1 MRTPWRKHPG
11 IAISSLIILVLLVW
25 GFWPRAVVVD
35 MAAAKKATFTLTIE
49 EEGRTRVIDRYIVSA
64 PVDGVTC
71 RIDLDVGDTI
81 SQGEVLVNI
90 TPLQSQVLDPRS
102 QAQAKAQVEAA
113 ESALHAAEEK
123 AAGAKAAA
131 ELAVKEEARLRKL
144 AEQGLVPK
152 DVHEKAQTEV
162 ITTNAVRRSALF
174 AVDVARHELQAA
186 ESVLEYA
193 GAKHV
198 AGSATG
204 VPVTAPITGQVLK
217 VDHKCEG
224 VVRTGDALLEVGDT
238 SVLEVIVD
246 VLSDDAVRIKPGMRV
261 IFDRW
266 GGEQPLEGVVR
277 VIEPVGFT
285 KISALGVEEQ
295 RVWVIADFMSPK
307 EQWQSVG
314 DGYRVEARF
323 IVWQQDDV
331 LQIPASALFRYKE
344 GWAVFMVEHGKAQVR
359 QVEVGRR
366 NGLQAQILSGLTEG
380 DSVIVHPGDDIE
392 DGISVKAR

>member
-193 GAKHV
+193 GA
-198 AGSATG
+198 
-204 VPVTAPITGQVLK
+204 
-217 VDHKCEG
+217 
-224 VVRTGDALLEVGDT
+224 
-238 SVLEVIVD
+238 
-246 VLSDDAVRIKPGMRV
+246 
-261 IFDRW
+261 
-266 GGEQPLEGVVR
+266 
-277 VIEPVGFT
+277 
-285 KISALGVEEQ
+285 
-295 RVWVIADFMSPK
+295 
-307 EQWQSVG
+307 
-314 DGYRVEARF
+314 
-323 IVWQQDDV
+323 
-331 LQIPASALFRYKE
+331 
-344 GWAVFMVEHGKAQVR
+344 
-359 QVEVGRR
+359 
-366 NGLQAQILSGLTEG
+366 
-380 DSVIVHPGDDIE
+380 
-392 DGISVKAR
+392 